1 MLNRLKALI
10 NLGSSIYADRIQL
23 NRQLPSC
30 FQPSREPLESLQWNL
45 FNSPLFRFLAS
56 NVLAHKMLLIFEA
69 LIQGLIPP
77 YIKKFGYI

>member
-30 FQPSREPLESLQWNL
+30 FQPSREPLESLQ
-45 FNSPLFRFLAS
+45 
-56 NVLAHKMLLIFEA
+56 
-69 LIQGLIPP
+69 
-77 YIKKFGYI
+77 